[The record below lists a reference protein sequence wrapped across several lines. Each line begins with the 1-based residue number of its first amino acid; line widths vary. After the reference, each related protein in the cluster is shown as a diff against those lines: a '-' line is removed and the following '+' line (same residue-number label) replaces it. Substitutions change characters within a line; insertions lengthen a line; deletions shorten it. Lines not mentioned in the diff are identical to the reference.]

1 MFSYE
6 ELHAVCMKIFEQVAI
21 PVSWF
26 VLPLFLIRV
35 SYAQLSGDSSE
46 IRSAIKGVILYFT
59 LIASFGLVLELLLQI
74 PRNFIPEVSA
84 KDVAAKVDALAKQE
98 KSALD
103 FYLKMGPEVLTLI
116 LESILS
122 IIYWSVLILHVLVM
136 IIITAMAPI
145 VFLLGC
151 VLNVGVPLR
160 LFFGLIITASCWPVI
175 WYGFDQAIPFIEKVI
190 PDQFGRIILEVL
202 MTAFKGIGPLTIAYM
217 SLNSG
222 VGKAAVATVST
233 TVGSAGKGAKA
244 AAGLASYATRG
255 SFPKAFSARTK
266 NGTST
271 EALNNFKGENNNP
284 GGFSSFSRTA
294 ENMGLD
300 LGSRSG
306 LGSELGL
313 SEGHNTLSSIGSA
326 SSLRRSEGN
335 SGASVNSGNSRNG
348 SSRIFGAKGFNQS
361 PKQSSVLGP
370 NSIGNSGNKITET
383 GLSSANMVQPAK
395 NAGFGSRNFARS
407 NPIANQALGIRKDRP
422 EIRDSGSDKG
432 SETRQS
438 SSISSNDSIAN
449 QNFSLK
455 QNLRKRDLSGSG
467 DQV

>member
-46 IRSAIKGVILYFT
+46 IRSAIKGVILYFA

-84 KDVAAKVDALAKQE
+84 KEVADKVDTLAKQE

-136 IIITAMAPI
+136 IIITAMAPV

-244 AAGLASYATRG
+244 AAGLANYATRG

-266 NGTST
+266 NGAGT
-271 EALNNFKGENNNP
+271 EALNNLKGENNNP

-306 LGSELGL
+306 LGSELGQ
-313 SEGHNTLSSIGSA
+313 SEDHNTLSSMGSA
-326 SSLRRSEGN
+326 SSLRRSEG
-335 SGASVNSGNSRNG
+335 NSGNSRNG

-370 NSIGNSGNKITET
+370 NSIGNSGNKITES
-383 GLSSANMVQPAK
+383 GASSANMVEPDK
-395 NAGFGSRNFARS
+395 NAGFGSRSFSRS

-422 EIRDSGSDKG
+422 EIRDSGSDIGSDIG

-438 SSISSNDSIAN
+438 SSIYSNDSLAN
-449 QNFSLK
+449 HNVSFK
-455 QNLRKRDLSGSG
+455 HNLRKRDLSDSG